1 MFELTRKY
9 EFHAARKL
17 TLVDIDHPCY
27 QLHGHTFSVVVE
39 LSGDIDPSKGW
50 VVDFYDIDRI
60 YKDEI
65 HTLLDHKY
73 LNDIKELSNPT
84 TEHIAKWI
92 WNKIQPKLSGL
103 SGVTVSEGPSYSCTY
118 RGA

>member
-17 TLVDIDHPCY
+17 TLVDTDHPCY

-103 SGVTVSEGPSYSCTY
+103 TGVTVSEGPSYSCTY
-118 RGA
+118 RGV

>member
-17 TLVDIDHPCY
+17 THVDIDHPCY

-84 TEHIAKWI
+84 TEHIAIWI
-92 WNKIQPKLSGL
+92 WNKIKPKLSGL
-103 SGVTVSEGPSYSCTY
+103 TGVTVSEGPSYSCTY

>member
-84 TEHIAKWI
+84 TEHIAIWI
-92 WNKIQPKLSGL
+92 WNKIKPKLSGL
-103 SGVTVSEGPSYSCTY
+103 TGVTVSEGPSYSCTY
-118 RGA
+118 KGV

>member
-65 HTLLDHKY
+65 HTLLY
-73 LNDIKELSNPT
+73 
-84 TEHIAKWI
+84 
-92 WNKIQPKLSGL
+92 
-103 SGVTVSEGPSYSCTY
+103 
-118 RGA
+118 

>member
-65 HTLLDHKY
+65 NTLLDHKE

-103 SGVTVSEGPSYSCTY
+103 TGVTVSEGPSYSCTY

>member
-84 TEHIAKWI
+84 TEHIAIWI
-92 WNKIQPKLSGL
+92 WNKIKPKLSGL
-103 SGVTVSEGPSYSCTY
+103 TGVTVSEGPSYSCTY